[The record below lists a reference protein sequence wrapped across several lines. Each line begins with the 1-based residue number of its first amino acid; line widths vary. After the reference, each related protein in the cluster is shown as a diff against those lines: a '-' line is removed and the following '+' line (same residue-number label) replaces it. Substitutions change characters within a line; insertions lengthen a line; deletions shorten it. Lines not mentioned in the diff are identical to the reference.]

1 MRRATATVIIPPETD
16 TTMISLQNDDE
27 DYQLLVMEEC
37 KIWHEAG
44 YVPAASVGKKV
55 VVDLDDHNMHIS
67 EEDYIK
73 QSWFVKVV
81 EFNGTKRHYGDFP
94 MYVNKLFLCF
104 RNPKQNTIID
114 NE

>member
-1 MRRATATVIIPPETD
+1 MRRMTATVVIPPKTD
-16 TTMISLQNDDE
+16 NVMVSLRNENE

-55 VVDLDDHNMHIS
+55 VVDLEDHGIHLLDDDFVKS
-67 EEDYIK
+67 
-73 QSWFVKVV
+73 SWFVKTL
-81 EFNGTKRHYGDFP
+81 ELNDETKPYGSFP
-94 MYVNKLFLCF
+94 MYVNKMFLSF
-104 RNPKQNTIID
+104 KNPRQNTIID